1 MTLFILE
8 TCEAVMADYKCSHY
22 AKGKCKARLKA
33 MIEVIS
39 DEDTNNAQKK
49 LLLTLNGQHTCSI
62 LHQHEIVY
70 REIFIRIEKYSQCR
84 GRNKNVCDV
93 KSTKLLLCCVE
104 VYNKTKKV
112 QRSIHYCIKGTFYH
126 DQTTSQMKSLVDRT

>member
-49 LLLTLNGQHTCSI
+49 LLLTLNGQHTCSVS
-62 LHQHEIVY
+62 HQQEIVLQDKGSSELRNVFNAVEEMKMLVTSKALNCY
-70 REIFIRIEKYSQCR
+70 AKTCRE
-84 GRNKNVCDV
+84 VA
-93 KSTKLLLCCVE
+93 VE
-104 VYNKTKKV
+104 VYNETKEK
-112 QRSIHYCIKGTFYH
+112 YKGLYYI
-126 DQTTSQMKSLVDRT
+126 M